1 MRFRSRVRNPPRYIL
16 QVRRTIVLRKMRHC
30 HNREVRMLL
39 HNLPHLHS
47 PFHRTQED
55 FYLHED
61 SDPVRSLGDIL
72 LPIPSRCWSWVYQGL
87 QYLQIHTQCCNRR
100 RVCTSFGLR
109 IDYRTG
115 RSQQPHLE
123 RKAKFVFEDVVLND
137 YRVASK
143 SSLSLLNKFLYK
155 P

>member
-1 MRFRSRVRNPPRYIL
+1 
-16 QVRRTIVLRKMRHC
+16 
-30 HNREVRMLL
+30 
-39 HNLPHLHS
+39 
-47 PFHRTQED
+47 
-55 FYLHED
+55 
-61 SDPVRSLGDIL
+61 
-72 LPIPSRCWSWVYQGL
+72 
-87 QYLQIHTQCCNRR
+87 
-100 RVCTSFGLR
+100 LR

-123 RKAKFVFEDVVLND
+123 RKAKFVFENAVLND